1 MTMADTRSRMLS
13 ALGGEAPSLSAIDM
27 QVRTGAS
34 VPFARYMLSAEA
46 PAASPIDM
54 QVRTGASVPFDRYM
68 LSGEA
73 PAATG
78 VDMQV
83 RTGASVPF
91 DRYML
96 TADAPAATGID
107 MQVRT
112 GASVPFAS
120 YMLSSEQPAA
130 SAIDMQVRTG
140 ASVPFAGYM
149 KGAKPAADSVD
160 MQVRTGASV
169 PFNPYML
176 GAHAEELLKKRV
188 MLSPVLVVWQ
198 YRVADE
204 DAFKAFLATREILL
218 AETRIGTD
226 PEIRGV
232 RYGGTYKVTRDGGEA
247 IYKTVWG
254 YTSEVAMDQMH
265 RLCSDDSA
273 SATLVQLDLINFVKG
288 MKRFIADAGDR
299 HFTQEVLVSAAAASA
314 AA

>member
-130 SAIDMQVRTG
+130 SAI
-140 ASVPFAGYM
+140 
-149 KGAKPAADSVD
+149 D

-299 HFTQEVLVSAAAASA
+299 HFTQEVLVSAAAAGA